1 MGFNKAYRMFYKC
14 LKLKKKKQVKNWV
27 FFVKKNLIDQI
38 SMTLRSAETRLGDD
52 TLSALLF
59 SKSYVHLLKKSQ
71 LERSSL
77 IEKVTCMSFFYLF
90 FLFIYLFILIL
101 YFKFFF
107 L

>member
-1 MGFNKAYRMFYKC
+1 
-14 LKLKKKKQVKNWV
+14 
-27 FFVKKNLIDQI
+27 
-38 SMTLRSAETRLGDD
+38 MTLRSAETRLGDD

-107 L
+107 PLILFN

>member
-1 MGFNKAYRMFYKC
+1 MGFNKAYRMFCKC

-27 FFVKKNLIDQI
+27 FFVKKKLIDQI

-71 LERSSL
+71 LERSWKGHMHELFLS
-77 IEKVTCMSFFYLF
+77 IFFVY
-90 FLFIYLFILIL
+90 LFIYFNFIL
-101 YFKFFF
+101 
-107 L
+107 

>member
-1 MGFNKAYRMFYKC
+1 
-14 LKLKKKKQVKNWV
+14 
-27 FFVKKNLIDQI
+27 
-38 SMTLRSAETRLGDD
+38 MTLRSAETRLGDD

-90 FLFIYLFILIL
+90 FLFISLFEFYTLNFFSFNFIQLIFYPCL
-101 YFKFFF
+101 FYYYFIK
-107 L
+107 